1 LISGKDWKH
10 VLMQKVVTLNTCCDI
25 ACLAFQLPHITTVL
39 FRATNANPQLALFR
53 APTFEGMQQTFTQM
67 KNLCISQVG
76 VVTFSGVVA
85 KWVTVCFLLR

>member
-1 LISGKDWKH
+1 
-10 VLMQKVVTLNTCCDI
+10 MQKVVTLNTCCDI

-53 APTFEGMQQTFTQM
+53 MQQTFTQM